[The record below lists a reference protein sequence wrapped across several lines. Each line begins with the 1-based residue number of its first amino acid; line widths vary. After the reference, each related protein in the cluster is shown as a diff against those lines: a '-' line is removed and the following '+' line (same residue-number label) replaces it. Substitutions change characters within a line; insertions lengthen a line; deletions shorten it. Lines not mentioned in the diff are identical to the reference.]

1 MTARH
6 FLTLLDLS
14 PGELESVI
22 ARAIAMKADPQGA
35 GRGTIAPNHRRA
47 LGFESCRKIASIA
60 RRAADLS
67 TVGMPVRAEVIGP
80 MVDPHGRSA
89 RCSAVPVWPPS

>member
-35 GRGTIAPNHRRA
+35 GRGTIAPNRVM
-47 LGFESCRKIASIA
+47 GMIFEK
-60 RRAADLS
+60 
-67 TVGMPVRAEVIGP
+67 
-80 MVDPHGRSA
+80 SA
-89 RCSAVPVWPPS
+89 RASPSKPA